1 MNLALNLAR
10 LQFSVTTLYHFIFVP
25 LTLGLAPI
33 VAIMETAWFRTK
45 NPKWLRMAKF
55 WGTLLVINFAIGV
68 VTGIVQEFQFGMN
81 WAAFSKYVGAVFGA
95 PLAMEGLFAFFLES
109 TFIGLWL
116 FGRNKLPRGVHL
128 ATMWL
133 YALGTWLSAY
143 FIMAANSWMQHPT
156 GYVYNPKT
164 GRAELTDI
172 SKVLFQNTAIWSF
185 AHVILSAFLIASM
198 FIVGIAAWH
207 LKRGRNLDV
216 MKTSFN
222 IAVGFAVITMFFNVI
237 VGDQVAKIMTQQQPM
252 KMAAAEAL
260 PNTVSGRDASFSILT
275 LGDPRN
281 EGVKEIRIPY
291 LLAIMATGDRNGTVE
306 GFNDIQKRYEQQF
319 GPGNYIPNLMIT
331 YWSFRLMIGLGA
343 IGAIWAFIAWLV
355 IRRKNKELPKSKFF
369 WFLTIWIMSLP
380 WVGILLGW
388 VFTEMGRQPWTV
400 FGLLKTKDAVSGV
413 GAWLVWTSLIAYTL
427 IYLIFAIVMY
437 VLMRKYAQKGPL
449 SADEITGD
457 ADKDADKLVFA
468 Y

>member
-1 MNLALNLAR
+1 MGDLALNLAR

-45 NPKWLRMAKF
+45 NPKYLRMAKF

-81 WAAFSKYVGAVFGA
+81 WAAFSKYVGDIFGA

-116 FGRNKLPRGVHL
+116 FGRNKLPRGIHL

-133 YALGTWLSAY
+133 YTLGTWLSAY
-143 FIMAANSWMQHPT
+143 FIMAANSWMQHPN
-156 GYVYNPKT
+156 GYVINPKT
-164 GRAELTDI
+164 GRANLVDI
-172 SKVLFQNTAIWSF
+172 SKVLFQNTAIWSWV
-185 AHVILSAFLIASM
+185 HVMLTAFLVASL
-198 FIVGIAAWH
+198 FVIGISAWH
-207 LKRGRNLDV
+207 MKRGQHVDI
-216 MKTSFN
+216 MKWSFN
-222 IAVGFAVITMFFNVI
+222 LAVGFAIVTMIMNFV

-260 PNTVSGRDASFSILT
+260 PNTVTGRDASFSILT

-281 EGVKEIRIPY
+281 QSTKEIRIPY
-291 LLAIMATGDRNGTVE
+291 LLAIMATGSKNGTVE
-306 GFNDIQKRYEQQF
+306 GFNQIQAKYEQQF
-319 GPGNYIPNLMIT
+319 GPGNYIPNLFVT
-331 YWSFRLMIGLGA
+331 YWSFRLMIGFGSLA
-343 IGAIWAFIAWLV
+343 TLWAFIAWLV
-355 IRRKNKELPKSKFF
+355 LRRKKQPKSKLF
-369 WFLTIWIMSLP
+369 WTATIWAMALP
-380 WVGILLGW
+380 WFAALIGW

-413 GAWLVWTSLIAYTL
+413 ASWMVWTSLIAFTL
-427 IYLIFAIVMY
+427 TYAIFAVVMY
-437 VLMRKYAQKGPL
+437 ILMRKYARKGPMT
-449 SADEITGD
+449 ADEITGD

>member
-1 MNLALNLAR
+1 MGNLALNLAR

-45 NPKWLRMAKF
+45 NPKYLRMAKF

-81 WAAFSKYVGAVFGA
+81 WAAFSKYVGDIFGA

-143 FIMAANSWMQHPT
+143 FIMAANSWMQHPN
-156 GYVYNPKT
+156 GFIINPKT
-164 GRAELTDI
+164 GRANLVDI
-172 SKVLFQNTAIWSF
+172 SKVLFQDTAVWSWIHVMLTSFLVASLFIIGISAWHMKREQHVDIMKWSF
-185 AHVILSAFLIASM
+185 
-198 FIVGIAAWH
+198 
-207 LKRGRNLDV
+207 NL
-216 MKTSFN
+216 
-222 IAVGFAVITMFFNVI
+222 AVGFAVVTMVLNFI
-237 VGDQVAKIMTQQQPM
+237 VGDQVAKIMTAQQPM

-260 PNTVSGRDASFSILT
+260 PNTVSGRDASFSVLT
-275 LGDPRN
+275 LGDPRDPN
-281 EGVKEIRIPY
+281 AKQIRIPY
-291 LLAIMATGDRNGTVE
+291 LLAFMATGDRNGTVE
-306 GFNDIQKRYEQQF
+306 GFNQLQAKYVQQF
-319 GPGNYIPNLMIT
+319 GPGNYVPNLFVT
-331 YWSFRLMIGLGA
+331 YWSFRLMIGFGA
-343 IGAIWAFIAWLV
+343 LATLWAFFAWLV
-355 IRRKNKELPKSKFF
+355 LRRKKQPKSKLF
-369 WFLTIWIMSLP
+369 WTATIWVMALP
-380 WVGILLGW
+380 WLAALIGW

-413 GAWLVWTSLIAYTL
+413 ASWMVWTSLIAYTL
-427 IYLIFAIVMY
+427 TYAIFAVVMY
-437 VLMRKYAQKGPL
+437 TLMRKYARKGPMT
-449 SADEITGD
+449 ADEITGD
-457 ADKDADKLVFA
+457 PEKDADKLVFA